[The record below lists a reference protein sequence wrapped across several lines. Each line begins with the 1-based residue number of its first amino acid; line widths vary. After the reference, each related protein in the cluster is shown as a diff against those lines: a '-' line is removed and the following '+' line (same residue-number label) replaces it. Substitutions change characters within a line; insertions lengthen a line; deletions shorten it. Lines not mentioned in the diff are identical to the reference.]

1 MAGQGGKNSGI
12 IQTLVAIVRE
22 EGFAVL
28 YRGIGG
34 PLGVEPIKRAV
45 KFTTQAY
52 YASIAPAGLLGQFIS
67 GALAG
72 MTEVIVIAPTE
83 IVKVR
88 LQSKDYKSI
97 YKSGTVDA
105 MKQIVRDEGP
115 LTLLKGLEAGLWR
128 QGVYNGSLFGWTAL
142 FKQLWTEPA
151 GYGAGLWRNFVCGA
165 VAGTLGVSS
174 FNIPFDV
181 VCTRNRNLPR
191 GTPALWAW
199 CAPTPPLAHD
209 SSRTCSYTWL
219 LQGIHLQGVEGGGVR
234 GDLPRLHREGLKVG
248 PGRRR
253 DDHGRRCRQR
263 PPQPHVWLTA
273 GPPSPMHL
281 HCSTIRTA
289 H

>member
-1 MAGQGGKNSGI
+1 
-12 IQTLVAIVRE
+12 
-22 EGFAVL
+22 
-28 YRGIGG
+28 
-34 PLGVEPIKRAV
+34 
-45 KFTTQAY
+45 
-52 YASIAPAGLLGQFIS
+52 
-67 GALAG
+67 

-199 CAPTPPLAHD
+199 
-209 SSRTCSYTWL
+209 
-219 LQGIHLQGVEGGGVR
+219 
-234 GDLPRLHREGLKVG
+234 
-248 PGRRR
+248 
-253 DDHGRRCRQR
+253 
-263 PPQPHVWLTA
+263 
-273 GPPSPMHL
+273 
-281 HCSTIRTA
+281 
-289 H
+289 

>member
-209 SSRTCSYTWL
+209 SSRTGSHDGCCRAYIFKVWKEEGFGAIYRGYIAKVSRL
-219 LQGIHLQGVEGGGVR
+219 GPGGGVMIMVV
-234 GDLPRLHREGLKVG
+234 DVVNGLLNRMFG
-248 PGRRR
+248 
-253 DDHGRRCRQR
+253 
-263 PPQPHVWLTA
+263 
-273 GPPSPMHL
+273 
-281 HCSTIRTA
+281 
-289 H
+289 